1 MYKIINNDNPTYAV
15 VFDETLGENIILH
28 PSTQEHRTIIEGD
41 YIMLDDKHWTLAA
54 NNRHKKDIHAVR
66 CGCKSC
72 RGTLTELFETVEN
85 SGGKVITYDK
95 DNPEDFKDK
104 VTNIF
109 ESFKK

>member
-1 MYKIINNDNPTYAV
+1 MQYKIINDNNASYLE

-28 PSTQEHRTIIEGD
+28 PSTQEHRTIKGD
-41 YIMLDDKHWTLAA
+41 YVILEDNHWTLPA
-54 NNRHKKDIHAVR
+54 NNRHKKGIHAVR
-66 CGCKSC
+66 CSCKSC
-72 RGTLTELFETVEN
+72 RGILTEIFKTVEN

-95 DNPEDFKDK
+95 DKPGDFKDK